1 MKRLINLQPPRISAI
16 MLALLPFLLVFFVYV
31 SYSNERLAA
40 NPNDKL
46 LPAISSIGVAI
57 ERMALE
63 PSKRSGELLWWV
75 DTASSLRRLGMGVA
89 ISAIVGLV
97 IGIGLGAL
105 PLLSAGLSPFVASVS
120 LIPPMAVLPILF
132 ICFGLGELSK
142 VVLIVFGI
150 APVIARDI
158 QGRVR
163 EIPRELIVKA
173 QTLGA
178 STWLVILRVVLPLA
192 LPRLIDAVRLSL
204 GAAWLFLIA
213 AEAIANSATVATTL
227 WVKNV
232 LVAIAAA
239 PMKNGTMMCQR
250 RSRCLSEL
258 APISSMPKRAATLG
272 RAVRMPMWK
281 VSVIPALRMNV
292 GIQNPMA

>member
-1 MKRLINLQPPRISAI
+1 MKRLINQQPHGASAL
-16 MLALLPFLLVFFVYV
+16 MLALLPFVLAFLVYV
-31 SYSNERLAA
+31 SYSNDRLAV

-46 LPAISSIGVAI
+46 LPAMVSFGAAI
-57 ERMALE
+57 ERMALV

-75 DTASSLRRLGMGVA
+75 DTASSLRRLATAVV
-89 ISAIVGLV
+89 ISAALGLV
-97 IGIGLGAL
+97 VGITLGAL
-105 PLLSAGLSPFVASVS
+105 PLFSAGLSPFVATLSM
-120 LIPPMAVLPILF
+120 IPPMAVLPILF
-132 ICFGLGELSK
+132 IVFGLGELSK

-213 AEAIANSATVATTL
+213 AEAIAATDGLGYRIFLVRRYLAMDVILPYVLWITL
-227 WVKNV
+227 
-232 LVAIAAA
+232 LAY
-239 PMKNGTMMCQR
+239 TMDR
-250 RSRCLSEL
+250 
-258 APISSMPKRAATLG
+258 
-272 RAVRMPMWK
+272 
-281 VSVIPALRMNV
+281 ALRWLSRKV
-292 GIQNPMA
+292 FPWHDAGTSR

>member
-16 MLALLPFLLVFFVYV
+16 MLALLPFVLVFFTYV
-31 SYSNERLAA
+31 SHSNARLAA

-46 LPAISSIGVAI
+46 LPSFASFGEAI

-63 PSKRSGELLWWV
+63 PSKRSGERLLWA
-75 DTASSLRRLGMGVA
+75 DTASSLRR
-89 ISAIVGLV
+89 
-97 IGIGLGAL
+97 IGIGVGVSALLGLVFGIALGAV
-105 PLLSAGLSPFVASVS
+105 PLMSAGLSPFVASLS

-132 ICFGLGELSK
+132 IVFGLGELSK

-150 APVIARDI
+150 APTIARDI

-192 LPRLIDAVRLSL
+192 VPRLIDAVRLSL

-213 AEAIANSATVATTL
+213 AEAIAATDGLGYRIFLVRRYLAMDVILPYVAWITL
-227 WVKNV
+227 LAYLMDRSLRWVARKLFPWHYV
-232 LVAIAAA
+232 GGAA
-239 PMKNGTMMCQR
+239 
-250 RSRCLSEL
+250 
-258 APISSMPKRAATLG
+258 
-272 RAVRMPMWK
+272 
-281 VSVIPALRMNV
+281 
-292 GIQNPMA
+292 